1 MRLNRRMGQMKHTRV
16 FYLTAKE
23 MTGLAA
29 KQLSGEYGLP
39 PADVETKLHIK
50 TDGKAAEVTGA
61 TVTFN
66 INDKESSE

>member
-1 MRLNRRMGQMKHTRV
+1 MKHTRV
-16 FYLTAKE
+16 FHLTAKE

-29 KQLSGEYGLP
+29 KQLSCEYGFP
-39 PADVETKLHIK
+39 PAEVETQLHIK

-66 INDKESSE
+66 INDKKSSE

>member
-1 MRLNRRMGQMKHTRV
+1 MKHTRV
-16 FYLTAKE
+16 FHLTAKE

-39 PADVETKLHIK
+39 PADVETQLHIK
-50 TDGKAAEVTGA
+50 TDGKTAEIIGA

-66 INDKESSE
+66 INDKEPKDG